1 METSREKKIEEKR
14 DLSDIIYWSGY
25 GFDRGTCNDIARQ
38 IQEQGY
44 CKAADIVHKTIAAVK
59 IKCKRVS
66 YPDGKGTKETFF
78 IEAKDLDEIEKSIL
92 GGDK

>member
-1 METSREKKIEEKR
+1 MKNKLFEERR
-14 DLSDIIYWSGY
+14 DLSDIIFWSGY

-44 CKAADIVHKTIAAVK
+44 CKAADTVHKTIAAVK

-66 YPDGKGTKETFF
+66 YPDGKGTKEIFM
-78 IEAKDLDEIEKSIL
+78 IEAKDLDEIEKEL
-92 GGDK
+92 KRC